1 MHQNGVDRA
10 RWLAELAKALD
21 GARAT
26 LTGLADSPPGSEGAA
41 LADRIAS
48 AICEVAALRRG
59 PKWPNTTAF
68 DPDWTKFRHG
78 RPDQRH

>member
-1 MHQNGVDRA
+1 MHKSGVDRA
-10 RWLAELAKALD
+10 RWLAELARALD
-21 GARAT
+21 GARAE
-26 LTGLADSPPGSEGAA
+26 LVGLAESSPGSEVAA

-48 AICEVAALRRG
+48 AICEVAALRRS
-59 PKWPNTTAF
+59 PKWLNTTAF